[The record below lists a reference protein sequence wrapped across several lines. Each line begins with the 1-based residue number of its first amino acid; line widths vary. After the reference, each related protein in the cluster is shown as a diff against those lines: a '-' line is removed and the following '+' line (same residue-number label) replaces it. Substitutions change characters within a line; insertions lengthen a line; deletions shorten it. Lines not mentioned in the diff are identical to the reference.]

1 MFEENKALLR
11 KKQVVGTVRKKHP
24 PYQILE
30 AVTLTVLRGTQ
41 CSAEP
46 LMQFLTLPLFTAFA
60 PSIVVNL
67 TVATAQLSVHH

>member
-30 AVTLTVLRGTQ
+30 AVTLTGLRGKQ

-46 LMQFLTLPLFTAFA
+46 LMQCLTISLFAA
-60 PSIVVNL
+60 LAHSIVVNL
-67 TVATAQLSVHH
+67 SVATGQLSVHH